1 MARSPKSYDPSEPR
15 DPKKALPYTY
25 PYSDNIVAGL
35 KKRIRPPSKTKLTPL
50 HLSQPPSTAPD
61 TLAIV
66 AAMFA
71 SLAVIT
77 RYPVYIYFG
86 FLFSIS
92 AINTGKKLD
101 KSRRATSVSGPSYAL
116 KVLRLSGLH
125 LLTASLV
132 LWFITGWS
140 GLLFVL
146 TAFLSVYYPLVSGV
160 AVKAPYDFWSKP
172 FPLGLGAGTIPAP
185 RLAQVV
191 EGI

>member
-25 PYSDNIVAGL
+25 PYSDNIVADIVPGL
-35 KKRIRPPSKTKLTPL
+35 KKRLSLPSKTKLTPL
-50 HLSQPPSTAPD
+50 HLSHPPSTAPD

-101 KSRRATSVSGPSYAL
+101 KSRRATSVSG
-116 KVLRLSGLH
+116 
-125 LLTASLV
+125 
-132 LWFITGWS
+132 WS
-140 GLLFVL
+140 GLLFAL

>member
-25 PYSDNIVAGL
+25 PYSDNIVA
-35 KKRIRPPSKTKLTPL
+35 
-50 HLSQPPSTAPD
+50 D

-101 KSRRATSVSGPSYAL
+101 KSRRATSVSG
-116 KVLRLSGLH
+116 
-125 LLTASLV
+125 
-132 LWFITGWS
+132 WS
-140 GLLFVL
+140 GLLFAL